1 MASNASMV
9 NLGPAAQQVKDL
21 LSRIPDERLA
31 AATPCSGMNVAA
43 LLDHFM
49 GLTIAFTNA
58 ARKIADGA
66 SSNGPPQSSAEHLDP
81 EWRDKLPEQLD
92 VLVKAWQDP
101 SAWQGE
107 ARAGGVTLPGEIM
120 GVVALDE
127 LVIHGWD
134 LARATGQVFEADQA
148 SLNAIVAMLSQLP
161 GEARGEGIGFGPVVD
176 VGPDAPLLAR
186 AIGLSGRD
194 PYWTA

>member
-1 MASNASMV
+1 MTSNASMV

-31 AATPCSGMNVAA
+31 AATPCSDMSVAA

-148 SLNAIVAMLSQLP
+148 SLQTIVGMLSQFP
-161 GEARGEGIGFGPVVD
+161 DEARGEGIGFGPVVD

>member
-1 MASNASMV
+1 MTGNASMV

-21 LSRIPDERLA
+21 LSRIPDEHLA
-31 AATPCSGMNVAA
+31 AATPCGGMSVAA

-49 GLTIAFTNA
+49 GLTIAFANA

-66 SSNGPPQSSAEHLDP
+66 GAAGPPQSSAEHLDP
-81 EWRDKLPEQLD
+81 EWRHKLPEQLD
-92 VLVKAWQDP
+92 ELVAAWQDP

-134 LARATGQVFEADQA
+134 LSRATGQVFEADQA
-148 SLNAIVAMLSQLP
+148 SLDAIVGMLSQFP
-161 GEARGEGIGFGPVVD
+161 DEARGEGAGFGPIVD

-194 PYWTA
+194 PYWTP